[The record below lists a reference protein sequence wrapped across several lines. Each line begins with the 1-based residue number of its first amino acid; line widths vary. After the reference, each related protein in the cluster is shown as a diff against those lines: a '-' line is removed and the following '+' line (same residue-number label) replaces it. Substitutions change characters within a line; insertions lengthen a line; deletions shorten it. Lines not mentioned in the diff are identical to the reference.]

1 MSYANV
7 LANSSLV
14 STLTV
19 SELTVKGG
27 ARAGSGTLNGATP
40 VVVACPTILA
50 TDCILITPIGANPAS
65 ALPLV
70 IAVVAGTS
78 FSVAS
83 VATDTRP
90 FNWCI
95 ISTV

>member
-19 SELTVKGG
+19 SELTVKGLS
-27 ARAGSGTLNGATP
+27 RAGSSTLTGTVAVAIAVPSITSNDVVIITPNGATP
-40 VVVACPTILA
+40 
-50 TDCILITPIGANPAS
+50 AS
-65 ALPLV
+65 SLPLGIV
-70 IAVVAGTS
+70 ITAGTG
-78 FSVAS
+78 FTVVAS
-83 VATDTRP
+83 VADTRP

>member
-19 SELTVKGG
+19 SELTVKGLS
-27 ARAGSGTLNGATP
+27 RSGSGVMNGATP
-40 VVVACPTILA
+40 VVVAVPSILA
-50 TDCILITPIGANPAS
+50 SDCILITPVGANPAS

-70 IAVVAGTS
+70 IAIVAGTS

-83 VATDTRP
+83 VAGDARP